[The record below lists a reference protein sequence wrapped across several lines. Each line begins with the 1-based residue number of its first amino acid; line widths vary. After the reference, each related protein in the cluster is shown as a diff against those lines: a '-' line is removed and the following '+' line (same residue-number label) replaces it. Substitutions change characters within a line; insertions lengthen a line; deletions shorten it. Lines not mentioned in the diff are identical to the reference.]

1 MEIGRGGIMQGGLK
15 GESAGRDDWYWGL
28 FSGAMWK
35 LSASR
40 TYENNPSKDFRGL
53 ET

>member
-1 MEIGRGGIMQGGLK
+1 MQGGLK
-15 GESAGRDDWYWGL
+15 GESTGRDDQYWGL

-35 LSASR
+35 LSASG
-40 TYENNPSKDFRGL
+40 TYENNPSENFRDM